1 MSEEAQQQ
9 NQITPQQNDVQIRDA
24 IYIRKKPLMAYVT

>member
-9 NQITPQQNDVQIRDA
+9 NQITPQQNDVQLRDA
-24 IYIRKKPLMAYVT
+24 IYIGKNH